1 MSEKPIRMPIR
12 SSKEAPRFQGVASSL
27 ARYLED
33 VELTCDDR
41 ERSADEER
49 IKWAIYYTDEK
60 SSEIWTATRDALKEP
75 HGWDAFKKAIAEIY
89 PEAQPDR
96 RHTIAALRAI
106 TDRYSSQAI
115 TSEVT
120 LAEYHR
126 EFSATAQYLI
136 SKHRMTGREAS
147 VMYMSAFPSE
157 IRPDITTRLT
167 IKCPDVRPDDG
178 YDLKEMN
185 NAAQFV
191 ISSRPAIALLAD
203 TTPRTAAPAPVH
215 TPAALPPPPIAPVA
229 QTAQTFAQRPVF
241 NGCIFCGETDHRT
254 SWCRTKDEYARQGK
268 IKLVEGR
275 IQFPNGEE
283 PGFQRYRNDGQ
294 WYKER
299 VDKWHR
305 DNPQPNTSQP
315 RVASANLLEI
325 PDHAE
330 TYAAEQK
337 KNSTAMPRSKQNP
350 AQQQATTP
358 PVASSSKAKEKET
371 PAFKY
376 RSPIDDATASQRIID
391 HLLTLPVTLAAKDL
405 IAISPA
411 VQKDLRLLV
420 SAKRVDTASS
430 NEVSTLETDP
440 PEEDSADV
448 LMATTKPIETLRV
461 VDGTF
466 NGLVKCECVID
477 NGSQI
482 IVIRKDKWERTG
494 SGYSASRRIMMET
507 ANGSS
512 NWTLGITENLTLTIG
527 GLPVQ
532 VQAYIVED
540 APYEVLLG
548 RPFFT
553 LLSAITRDHPNGD
566 QDITITCPESRSSAT
581 LITRPRAS
589 RGTCGAHTVKT
600 GF

>member
-1 MSEKPIRMPIR
+1 MPDQPTRMPIR
-12 SSKEAPRFQGVASSL
+12 TSKEAPRFQGVASTL
-27 ARYLED
+27 ERYLED
-33 VELTCDDR
+33 IEMICEDR
-41 ERSADEER
+41 ERSGDAEL

-60 SSEIWTATRDALKEP
+60 SSETWTTTRDALTSPKT
-75 HGWDAFKKAIAEIY
+75 WADFRTAISEIY

-96 RHTIAALRAI
+96 RHTIAALRII

-115 TSEVT
+115 TSEAK

-126 EFSATAQYLI
+126 EFSATAQYLMK
-136 SKHRMTGREAS
+136 KHRITSREAS
-147 VMYMSAFPSE
+147 VMYMSAFASE

-185 NAAQFV
+185 SAAQFV

-203 TTPRTAAPAPVH
+203 TTPRTPTPAPAP
-215 TPAALPPPPIAPVA
+215 TPMPATPPPPTPAPITQA
-229 QTAQTFAQRPVF
+229 QAFAQRPIF
-241 NGCIFCGETDHRT
+241 NGCVFCGESDHRT
-254 SWCRTKDEYARQGK
+254 PWCRVRDEYVKQGK
-268 IKLVEGR
+268 IKLSDGR
-275 IQFPNGEE
+275 IQLPNGEE
-283 PGFQRYRNDGQ
+283 PNLPKYRGDGQ
-294 WYKER
+294 WFKQR
-299 VDKWHR
+299 VDKWHQN
-305 DNPQPNTSQP
+305 NPQPNTSEP
-315 RVASANLLEI
+315 RVASANLLEV

-330 TYAAEQK
+330 IYAAEQK
-337 KNSTAMPRSKQNP
+337 KNTTAMPRSKQ
-350 AQQQATTP
+350 TP
-358 PVASSSKAKEKET
+358 PVPPPPPAASSSKGKEKET
-371 PAFKY
+371 PAFKF
-376 RSPIDDATASQRIID
+376 RSPIDDATAAQRIID
-391 HLLTLPVTLAAKDL
+391 HLLSLPVTLAAKDL

-411 VQKDLRLLV
+411 VQKDLRSLV
-420 SAKRVDTASS
+420 TAKRVDTASS
-430 NEVSTLETDP
+430 NEVSISDADTPD
-440 PEEDSADV
+440 EDAAEV

-466 NGLVKCECVID
+466 NGTVKCECVVD

-507 ANGSS
+507 ANGTS

-553 LLSAITRDHPNGD
+553 LLSAVTRDYPNGN
-566 QDITITCPESRSSAT
+566 QDITITCPESRTSAV
-581 LITRPRAS
+581 LVTRPRAS
-589 RGTCGAHTVKT
+589 RTTCGAHSVKT